1 MKNRGIFLL
10 VLLSAMFASFIGG
23 FFVGKNLRRG
33 DVEFSLLSAMAPK
46 EETTVPSTDVPTA
59 TDSAA
64 SIGKININ
72 TADLQTLMQLPG
84 VGEVL
89 AKRIIDYRTQNG
101 PFTQVNDLLKVE
113 GIGEKRFYAMLDELT
128 V

>member
-1 MKNRGIFLL
+1 MKIKSIFLL
-10 VLLSAMFASFIGG
+10 VLLTAMFASFTGG

-33 DVEFSLLSAMAPK
+33 DVEVSLLTAVTPTR
-46 EETTVPSTDVPTA
+46 ESTVPTA
-59 TDSAA
+59 VAQTTGDPTPT
-64 SIGKININ
+64 GKININ

-89 AKRIIDYRTQNG
+89 AQRIIDYRTENG
-101 PFTQVNDLLKVE
+101 PFTRVNDLLNVE
-113 GIGEKRFYAMLDELT
+113 GIGEKRLYAMLDQLT